1 MSVLSVGCKGGG
13 DDKGAKSGENTISA
27 AISALSGDFSSDS
40 TQKTTTK
47 YTVTIDNTAGEDVSL
62 TVRYINDDM
71 QPVAINSGDK
81 LDKGTVISAVVKNAG
96 EDKLHLTA
104 KSGKKLIGEKYIDAG
119 EEPTEDGLY
128 GIELTANITITLS
141 IVEPERTAFITI
153 VDHAKEANDLEKEVI
168 NALHVYDPDTDER
181 VAYSDGQEIT
191 CGRRV
196 CVFVY
201 NYATPVHLKITYK
214 GEVVVDKIYPILDI
228 EDYEVWQHGH
238 DEKFYYTIDGDL
250 TVETEVSE

>member
-1 MSVLSVGCKGGG
+1 MAVFVIGCKGG
-13 DDKGAKSGENTISA
+13 SGGGTSSEKTISA
-27 AISALSGDFSSDS
+27 AISALSGDFSSNS
-40 TQKTTTK
+40 TQKATTK
-47 YTVTIDNTAGEDVSL
+47 YVVTIDNTAGEGVTL
-62 TVRYINDDM
+62 TVRYIDSDM
-71 QPVAINSGDK
+71 QPVRVESGDK
-81 LDKGTVISAVVKNAG
+81 LDKGTVISAVVTNG
-96 EDKLHLTA
+96 SEDKLHLTA
-104 KSGKKLIGEKYIDAG
+104 KAGKKLLGEKYIDG
-119 EEPTEDGLY
+119 GVETEDGLY
-128 GIELTANITITLS
+128 GIELTANVTITLS

-153 VDHAKEANDLEKEVI
+153 VDHAKEANDTEKEVI

-228 EDYEVWQHGH
+228 EDYDVWLHGH
-238 DEKFYYTIDGDL
+238 DEKFYYTIDGDISI
-250 TVETEVSE
+250 ETTIAN